1 MNEGSKKRERVKKKE
16 REREREEITN
26 QAAAPLTT
34 EVKLFWT
41 KLRFDTRFCSFFSC
55 FFKKVFWTFFL
66 DICAPARK
74 VGKASFVRLSALF
87 RKRLIPPRPSQR
99 RHQLNQVKKSY
110 S

>member
-41 KLRFDTRFCSFFSC
+41 KLRFDTRFCSFF
-55 FFKKVFWTFFL
+55 FMFL
-66 DICAPARK
+66 
-74 VGKASFVRLSALF
+74 
-87 RKRLIPPRPSQR
+87 
-99 RHQLNQVKKSY
+99 
-110 S
+110 

>member
-41 KLRFDTRFCSFFSC
+41 KLRFDTRFFF
-55 FFKKVFWTFFL
+55 FFFMFL
-66 DICAPARK
+66 
-74 VGKASFVRLSALF
+74 
-87 RKRLIPPRPSQR
+87 
-99 RHQLNQVKKSY
+99 
-110 S
+110 